1 MSSICHTDAS
11 LGRQETPGRE
21 AGGASASLTA
31 PVHLGGLRLAH
42 CVQAEPSQLR
52 RKDVKLPT
60 ITGAA
65 TRNAG
70 DADAEL
76 DEDGPSLSAVLPP
89 ASRAKSG
96 AASRA
101 GDGMLR
107 QACHCARVHAN
118 F

>member
-1 MSSICHTDAS
+1 MA
-11 LGRQETPGRE
+11 R
-21 AGGASASLTA
+21 ASLTV
-31 PVHLGGLRLAH
+31 PVHWGGLRLAH

-52 RKDVKLPT
+52 RKDVKLPA

-65 TRNAG
+65 ARNAG

-76 DEDGPSLSAVLPP
+76 DEDAGPSSSAMDV
-89 ASRAKSG
+89 RAKPG

-107 QACHCARVHAN
+107 QACHCARVYAN
-118 F
+118 S

>member
-1 MSSICHTDAS
+1 M
-11 LGRQETPGRE
+11 
-21 AGGASASLTA
+21 
-31 PVHLGGLRLAH
+31 
-42 CVQAEPSQLR
+42 
-52 RKDVKLPT
+52 KLPA

-76 DEDGPSLSAVLPP
+76 DEDAGPSSSAMIP
-89 ASRAKSG
+89 RAKPG

-107 QACHCARVHAN
+107 QACHCTRVHADL
-118 F
+118 